1 MMIEWVLAEA
11 NVRVPAEHEA
21 DLVAAYHRLI
31 AQPLPDGLLQ
41 TELLRGPDGR
51 WRIQTLWQDRSFL
64 NAMRERH
71 AGHAPYSLLREL
83 HAEADYAVFEVVDE
97 WITPQPEDLQ

>member
-1 MMIEWVLAEA
+1 MLAEA
-11 NVRVPAEHEA
+11 NVRVPAGREA
-21 DLVAAYHRLI
+21 DLIAAYHRLI

-64 NAMRERH
+64 NAMRERPAH
-71 AGHAPYSLLREL
+71 GLLHGL
-83 HAEADYAVFEVVDE
+83 HADADFAVFEVVDE